1 MAAISRLSA
10 AIIWLIKFGPFR
22 LDLTHGRLWRGEQ
35 VIGLHPRS
43 LAVLRYLVEHPGRL
57 VTKAELRKHVWAGP
71 HVTEY

>member
-1 MAAISRLSA
+1 VAAISRLSS

-35 VIGLHPRS
+35 VIGLRSRS
-43 LAVLRYLVEHPGRL
+43 LAMLRYLVEHPGRL
-57 VTKAELRKHVWAGP
+57 VTKAELRKHVWPGP